1 LEETLEMK
9 KLLALILVFALA
21 AAVVACGGNGDAP
34 PAPAANNDAPA
45 ASDDTPDAPATT
57 DDPAPPAADGNTI
70 TVWCWDPN
78 FNIPAMQEAARI
90 FNEVNPDAVV
100 NVVETPWDQVQDAL
114 TAAAT
119 TGVMDQLPDI
129 FLMQDMA
136 FQRNVLTFPELF
148 VDLTDSGI
156 DFTQFATGKR
166 GFSTVEGR
174 NFGVPFD
181 NGATVF
187 AVRTDVLEE
196 TGYTVADFTD
206 ITWHDFIS
214 QGQDVLNQTGMPMIS
229 TTAGGGDFI
238 MVMLQSA
245 GVDLFN
251 ADGSPNIAGNPILIE
266 SIETYLEL
274 VNTGVLLEVNDWTD
288 YVDSFVNNIVA
299 GTISGCWILGSVQEN
314 EHAGNWAVTN
324 IPRLD
329 VAGGTNYS
337 SWGGSSWAVTAASAN
352 PDLAIAFLAHTFAG
366 SVELYEIILP
376 GTGAIGTWYPAADSP
391 VYGEPHPFF
400 GGQAVFA
407 DIVRFAGNI
416 PQINVGIYFYT
427 ANDNIEIAVTNILN
441 GADITAELQAAQAAT
456 EFAVG

>member
-1 LEETLEMK
+1 MK
-9 KLLALILVFALA
+9 KFLVIIMALLLLAPIIA
-21 AAVVACGGNGDAP
+21 ACNGD
-34 PAPAANNDAPA
+34 
-45 ASDDTPDAPATT
+45 
-57 DDPAPPAADGNTI
+57 DGNDQPEAGIEGGDLTGTI

-78 FNIPAMQEAARI
+78 FNIPAMEEAARI
-90 FNEVNPDAVV
+90 YNEINPDAVIEIA
-100 NVVETPWDQVQDAL
+100 ETPWDQVQDAL

-119 TGVMDQLPDI
+119 AGVFDQLPDI

-136 FQRNVLTFPELF
+136 FQRNVITFPDLF

-156 DFTQFATGKR
+156 DFNQFASGKR

-181 NGATVF
+181 NGATIF
-187 AVRTDVLEE
+187 AIRTDILEQA
-196 TGYTVADFTD
+196 GYTVDDFTD
-206 ITWHDFIS
+206 ITWSQFIS
-214 QGQDVLNQTGMPMIS
+214 QGVNVLHQTGMPMIS

-251 ADGSPNIAGNPILIE
+251 DDGSPNIAGNPVLIE
-266 SIETYLEL
+266 AIETYLDL

-299 GTISGCWILGSVQEN
+299 GTVSGCWILGSVQEN
-314 EHAGNWAVTN
+314 EHAGLWAVTN
-324 IPRLD
+324 IPRLE

-337 SWGGSSWAVTAASAN
+337 SWGGSSWAVTSASAN
-352 PDLAIAFLAHTFAG
+352 PYLAIDFLAHTFAG
-366 SVELYEIILP
+366 SVELYETILP
-376 GTGAIGTWYPAADSP
+376 STGAIGTWSPAANSP
-391 VYGEPHPFF
+391 VYEEPHPFF
-400 GGQAVFA
+400 AGQAVFA

-416 PQINVGIYFYT
+416 PQINVGVYFYT

-441 GADITAELQAAQAAT
+441 GADITAELQEAQNAT
-456 EFAVG
+456 EFAIS